1 MNSLSKVTAFAF
13 VKAVASSL
21 GVPLLFASC
30 CVLASLAASGMDG
43 EQAPEKTVP
52 VIARDAGKAVV
63 LVVASD
69 SSGSKISQGSGFIV
83 SPDGKVATNFH
94 VIKGCSSAIV
104 KFTDGAFY
112 RVAGVLATDPGK
124 DIAVLKIEASAK
136 EFPFLVVA
144 DSDQV
149 QVGEHVVAIGSPLAL
164 LELTGNT
171 DISTESTVSDG
182 IISGKRNW
190 EGHGIIVLQTT
201 APISHGSSGG
211 ALLNMQGQVL
221 GITSMMMGEGQNI
234 NFVIPAK
241 YVAPMLSAET
251 LKPLEQGESAKS
263 DQQHQENSLDQF
275 VGTYTGMWES
285 RYGGSGVAVLNV
297 TMDSGSLKARVA
309 ITGSPVG
316 YKGDSL
322 FIAVKDFGDGV
333 LTVDMEAV
341 NSPLSASGI
350 FRNGA
355 FIGDFRFRYRL
366 TVDRGQWVLKK

>member
-1 MNSLSKVTAFAF
+1 ML
-13 VKAVASSL
+13 L
-21 GVPLLFASC
+21 PLLFATC
-30 CVLASLAASGMDG
+30 CVLAPLSASAITNRQ
-43 EQAPEKTVP
+43 QAPDKPIP

-69 SSGSKISQGSGFIV
+69 CSDSKISQGSGFIV
-83 SPDGKVATNFH
+83 SQDGKVVTNFH

-104 KFTDGAFY
+104 KFSDGAFY
-112 RVAGVLATDPGK
+112 QVAGVQATDPTK
-124 DIAVLKIEASAK
+124 DVAILKIEATTK
-136 EFPFLVVA
+136 EFPFLVLA

-149 QVGEHVVAIGSPLAL
+149 QVGEHVIAIGSPLAL
-164 LELTGNT
+164 LGLTNDA

-190 EGHGIIVLQTT
+190 EGHGITVLQTT

-211 ALLNMQGQVL
+211 ALLNLQGQVL

-234 NFVIPAK
+234 NFAIPAK
-241 YVAPMLSAET
+241 YVAFMLSAET
-251 LKPLEQGESAKS
+251 LKPLGQEASAKS
-263 DQQHQENSLDQF
+263 EQQRQENPLDQF
-275 VGTYTGMWES
+275 VGTYTGMWQS

-297 TMDSGSLKARVA
+297 DADSGNLKAHVA

-322 FIAVKDFGDGV
+322 TITVKDFGGGF
-333 LTVDMEAV
+333 LTVDMKAD

-355 FIGDFRFRYRL
+355 FVGDFRFRYRL

>member
-1 MNSLSKVTAFAF
+1 
-13 VKAVASSL
+13 
-21 GVPLLFASC
+21 
-30 CVLASLAASGMDG
+30 
-43 EQAPEKTVP
+43 
-52 VIARDAGKAVV
+52 
-63 LVVASD
+63 
-69 SSGSKISQGSGFIV
+69 
-83 SPDGKVATNFH
+83 
-94 VIKGCSSAIV
+94 
-104 KFTDGAFY
+104 
-112 RVAGVLATDPGK
+112 
-124 DIAVLKIEASAK
+124 
-136 EFPFLVVA
+136 
-144 DSDQV
+144 
-149 QVGEHVVAIGSPLAL
+149 
-164 LELTGNT
+164 
-171 DISTESTVSDG
+171 
-182 IISGKRNW
+182 
-190 EGHGIIVLQTT
+190 
-201 APISHGSSGG
+201 
-211 ALLNMQGQVL
+211 MQGQVL

>member
-1 MNSLSKVTAFAF
+1 MRL
-13 VKAVASSL
+13 
-21 GVPLLFASC
+21 PLLFATC
-30 CVLASLAASGMDG
+30 CIVASLSVVARIDG
-43 EQAPEKTVP
+43 HQAPEKSIP
-52 VIARDAGKAVV
+52 AIARDAGKAVV

-69 SSGSKISQGSGFIV
+69 SSGTKISQGSGFIV
-83 SPDGKVATNFH
+83 SPVGKVATNFH

-112 RVAGVLATDPGK
+112 QVAGVFATDPTK
-124 DIAVLKIEASAK
+124 DIAILKIETSAK
-136 EFPFLVVA
+136 QFPFLVLA
-144 DSDQV
+144 DSDQA

-164 LELTGNT
+164 LGLTRDA

-182 IISGKRNW
+182 IISGNREW
-190 EGHGIIVLQTT
+190 EGHGISVLQTT

-211 ALLNMQGQVL
+211 ALLNLQGQVL

-234 NFVIPAK
+234 NFAVPAK
-241 YVAPMLSAET
+241 YVGFMLSTEEV
-251 LKPLEQGESAKS
+251 KPLGQAESAKREQS
-263 DQQHQENSLDQF
+263 GHEDSLDQF
-275 VGTYTGMWES
+275 IGTYTGMWQS

-297 TMDSGSLKARVA
+297 IADSGNLKARVA

-322 FIAVKDFGDGV
+322 AVTIKEFGDGI
-333 LTVDMEAV
+333 LTVDMKAD
-341 NSPLSASGI
+341 NSPLTASGI

-355 FIGDFRFRYRL
+355 FVGDFRFRYRL